1 MSVLLYV
8 VYAGAFIALSAALL
22 VRRVQAVRKVRYDQ
36 RDAMMDKYAHLL
48 DGLSKMTYHEAEEI
62 SKYSSFLEMPWTVTV
77 ALSFALF
84 KTYVIPTISGVLC
97 KSGQLSTE
105 ASAGRRAEDTG
116 IFINEFSGGGESHAV
131 AGVDTERGSIALARM
146 NWLHSR
152 YGNLIGRD
160 DKLFTLAL
168 FVFEPFY
175 FAELFDYRPLNEL
188 EKEARYVHWR
198 EIGARMGI
206 EDIPPT
212 RAELLEWTTAYG
224 KKSMVYD
231 PRNGQVGNAT
241 FSVLLKDM
249 PRFMWP
255 LGKRMSLVLLDD
267 HMLQAFG
274 WEKPPALMYWLVPR
288 LLRIKGL
295 VCGNLLFPRTTPPP
309 HVKTSVRCSFAGPV
323 SEKTEEAPDA
333 GLPQIVRD
341 GYIFE
346 PWYVKADGARM
357 GALGLGTPGLPK
369 YVPDGYIN
377 SRLGPERLY
386 NQGVDLTLK
395 NAAAMRERAQGGQCP
410 FFVAQE
416 VVATA

>member
-1 MSVLLYV
+1 
-8 VYAGAFIALSAALL
+8 
-22 VRRVQAVRKVRYDQ
+22 
-36 RDAMMDKYAHLL
+36 MMDKYAYLL
-48 DGLSKMTYHEAEEI
+48 DDMSKMTYHEAEEI

-84 KTYVIPTISGVLC
+84 KTYAIPTISGVLC
-97 KSGQLSTE
+97 KSGQLSTD

-212 RAELLEWTTAYG
+212 RAELLEWTVAYG

-231 PRNGQVGNAT
+231 PRNAQVGNAT
-241 FSVLLKDM
+241 FSVLLKDL

-323 SEKTEEAPDA
+323 SEKTEKAPDA

-346 PWYVKADGARM
+346 PWYVKPDGARM

-369 YVPDGYIN
+369 YVPEGYIN